1 MSKTERKSEKILVV
15 EDNLQNMQ
23 LVAYLLEDAGFT
35 VLKAEDAEA
44 ARALVGE
51 SIPDLVLMDMRL
63 PGMDGLALTKEFKAR
78 PEFSSVPIIALT
90 AHAMRGDKER
100 FLAGG
105 CDGYISKP
113 ISVKTFIGEVSEFL
127 VSGKEGADDE

>member
-1 MSKTERKSEKILVV
+1 MSKTKRKSEKILVV
-15 EDNLQNMQ
+15 EDNPQNME

-35 VLKAEDAEA
+35 VLKAEDAEE
-44 ARALVGE
+44 ARALVSE

-63 PGMDGLALTKEFKAR
+63 PGMDGLALTREFKAR
-78 PEFSSVPIIALT
+78 PGFSSVPIIALT

-100 FLAGG
+100 FIEGG

-113 ISVKTFIGEVSEFL
+113 ISVKNFIGEVNEFL
-127 VSGKEGADDE
+127 VSGREAADDE